1 MGFWVA
7 PNRTRDVAR
16 NPKSESISLLLTWV
30 FQYYKCISLCN
41 FFDNCCVYLYHK
53 TYHIYFLSCSLFVP
67 AFVFLSLWD
76 WEECEAVAL
85 LVVVA
90 LKLSHKQVAGPI
102 LTQQGNIHTK
112 LKDIFTNWRLPQTM
126 VTRRKFCHD
135 DSIAASNI
143 YQMCPISWVRAIC
156 DL

>member
-1 MGFWVA
+1 MGGA
-7 PNRTRDVAR
+7 EP
-16 NPKSESISLLLTWV
+16 
-30 FQYYKCISLCN
+30 YKR
-41 FFDNCCVYLYHK
+41 
-53 TYHIYFLSCSLFVP
+53 CSTQSKKRINLVIVDLGVSVLQIVL
-67 AFVFLSLWD
+67 AFVFSLIIAVYICTPKQTTIISIFYIVPCLSLSLYFYPYGIGRSV
-76 WEECEAVAL
+76 CEAVAL

-112 LKDIFTNWRLPQTM
+112 LKDIFTKKRLPLNS

-143 YQMCPISWVRAIC
+143 YQMCPIS
-156 DL
+156 